1 MLKYICKALYL
12 DNFFKL
18 ISATKMCLGSLQKY
32 VTTQSMS
39 IIIQKKYSQF
49 LEWSSLKHNRAI
61 WPRLIRMS
69 LAVGGRD
76 EADGKHHV
84 EIIVEHFLQKSNLF
98 NQRLIID
105 RVASV
110 TSGQSYKH
118 FMLVNYN
125 SGVVIWGIFQS
136 GTTLE
141 S

>member
-1 MLKYICKALYL
+1 
-12 DNFFKL
+12 
-18 ISATKMCLGSLQKY
+18 
-32 VTTQSMS
+32 
-39 IIIQKKYSQF
+39 
-49 LEWSSLKHNRAI
+49 
-61 WPRLIRMS
+61 MS

-84 EIIVEHFLQKSNLF
+84 EISVEHFLQKSNLF

-125 SGVVIWGIFQS
+125 SRVVPDWKIPHI
-136 GTTLE
+136 TTLE